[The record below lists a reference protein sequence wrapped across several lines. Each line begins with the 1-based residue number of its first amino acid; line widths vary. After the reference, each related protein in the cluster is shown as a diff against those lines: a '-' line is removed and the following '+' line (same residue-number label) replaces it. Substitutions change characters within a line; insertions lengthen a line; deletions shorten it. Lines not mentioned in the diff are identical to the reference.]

1 MIFASLLESA
11 TVQSGEG
18 PCTKPN
24 HINLFQVTASVKV
37 MVLNRTKGVDIKSSI
52 YNKIC
57 TSESLCIM
65 RH

>member
-1 MIFASLLESA
+1 M
-11 TVQSGEG
+11 QSGEG